1 MSEAQQLYLDDLHVG
16 QRFQSGSYLM
26 EAARIKE
33 FAAEFDPQPFHLDQV
48 AAEASIFR
56 GLAASGWHTAAVAM
70 RLLVA
75 GGLPF
80 ADGIVGLGGEI
91 AWPKPTRPGDTLQVE
106 SEIIEIT
113 PSRSK
118 PQQGIVTVRST
129 MFNQDREA
137 VYLLT
142 AKLLVLRRPRG
153 KYLRPIGRIR
163 IWSIEG
169 TLTNPMSSKFQAYA
183 ALVGRRGAYA
193 DRLRVL
199 WTWARSLPDALD
211 PATTGPLLSG
221 GITVFAPLLQHAL
234 PSTARVGIIDIGG
247 LGHMALQF
255 ANKWGCEVHAFTTS
269 DSKETEARQLG
280 AHYVHNSRKDGALK
294 KLGRRLDLVI
304 STINAPQ
311 DVSAFLDTLAPKRSF
326 HNLVSV
332 LKPLEVPAFGL
343 ILGQKSVAG
352 SPTGSPTA
360 IDHMLDFSARHSV
373 APVVEYFPMSN

>member
-1 MSEAQQLYLDDLHVG
+1 MSEVQQLYLDDLHVG
-16 QRFQSGSYLM
+16 QRFTSGSYLL

-48 AAEASIFR
+48 AAEASVFR

-153 KYLRPIGRIR
+153 K
-163 IWSIEG
+163 
-169 TLTNPMSSKFQAYA
+169 
-183 ALVGRRGAYA
+183 
-193 DRLRVL
+193 
-199 WTWARSLPDALD
+199 
-211 PATTGPLLSG
+211 
-221 GITVFAPLLQHAL
+221 
-234 PSTARVGIIDIGG
+234 
-247 LGHMALQF
+247 
-255 ANKWGCEVHAFTTS
+255 
-269 DSKETEARQLG
+269 
-280 AHYVHNSRKDGALK
+280 
-294 KLGRRLDLVI
+294 
-304 STINAPQ
+304 
-311 DVSAFLDTLAPKRSF
+311 
-326 HNLVSV
+326 
-332 LKPLEVPAFGL
+332 
-343 ILGQKSVAG
+343 
-352 SPTGSPTA
+352 
-360 IDHMLDFSARHSV
+360 
-373 APVVEYFPMSN
+373 